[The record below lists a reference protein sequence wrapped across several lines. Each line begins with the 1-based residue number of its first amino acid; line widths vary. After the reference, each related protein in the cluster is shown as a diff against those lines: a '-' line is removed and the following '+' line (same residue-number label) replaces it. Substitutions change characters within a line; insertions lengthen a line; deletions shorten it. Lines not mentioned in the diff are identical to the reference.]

1 MSSSEWSKETSPT
14 QWGFRSLSNIPSQ
27 QQLSDY
33 YAGRYY
39 QENLGIY
46 QQKYEELESTWL
58 RTMIERK
65 YQALRHFAPSTPT
78 TGRYLDVGC
87 GEGHTLDFFH
97 DLGWNV
103 LGIDFSIQG
112 VRNHHPDLEGFVRAG
127 DLFESLDNVI
137 AEGVQFDVIWLD
149 NVLEHVVDP
158 FALLSN
164 LKRVLAPSGAL
175 VLEVPNDF
183 SIVQLDLAAKG
194 VIDNGSWVFAPDHIS
209 YFTREGL
216 RSLAEATGWSERGI
230 ATNIPIDWF
239 LYHPASNYYANPSV
253 GKDAHRARMMIEM
266 LISDQDP
273 QKALNLSIALAELG
287 LGREIMAVYT
297 ITGSQ

>member
-1 MSSSEWSKETSPT
+1 MSSSDWSKETTPT
-14 QWGFRSLSNIPSQ
+14 QWGFRSLSSIPTQ

-46 QQKYEELESTWL
+46 QHEYEDLESTWL
-58 RTMIERK
+58 RTMIDRK
-65 YQALRHFAPSTPT
+65 YQALRYFAPATSTQ
-78 TGRYLDVGC
+78 GRYLDVGC
-87 GEGHTLDFFH
+87 GEGHTLNYFH
-97 DLGWNV
+97 ELGWDIR
-103 LGIDFSIQG
+103 GIDFSIQG
-112 VRNHHPDLEGFVRAG
+112 VRNHHPELEKFVRAG
-127 DLFESLDNVI
+127 DLFESLRNVI
-137 AEGVQFDVIWLD
+137 EAGERFDVIWLD

-158 FALLSN
+158 FALLVD
-164 LKRVLAPSGAL
+164 LKKVLAPAGAL

-183 SIVQLDLAAKG
+183 SIVQLDLSSRG
-194 VIDNGSWVFAPDHIS
+194 FIETDSWVFAPDHIS

-230 ATNIPIDWF
+230 STNIPIDWF

-266 LISDQDP
+266 LISAQDS
-273 QKALNLSIALAELG
+273 QKALDLSIALAELG

-297 ITGSQ
+297 IAGS